1 MVKLTQV
8 ITNYSCQRMMIDMD
22 IKELKQ
28 MVDKLKYQINFHSL
42 SRIEMVHIITHLFEK
57 IEDLPEK

>member
-1 MVKLTQV
+1 
-8 ITNYSCQRMMIDMD
+8 MMIDMD